1 MDFLFSAM
9 FPSHSSESDEDYRPD
24 AKEEAML
31 SMYEDTAVKDE
42 CLGNSSGDPL
52 PKRLAQHSFFSVLD
66 PPTI

>member
-1 MDFLFSAM
+1 LTSSLDATVDFLFSAM

-42 CLGNSSGDPL
+42 
-52 PKRLAQHSFFSVLD
+52 SFA
-66 PPTI
+66 